1 MRIFFEFDKVFIVKI
16 TNLNIDDVITIEP
29 DLFLDKRGFFYE
41 SFNFAKFCSVI
52 KGDISFVFDC
62 ESLSKKGTIRGLH
75 YQKKPFEQGKLV
87 RVVQGAVYDVIVDL
101 RMHSR
106 TFGFKDMVTLSAENK
121 KILWIPPG
129 LAHGFQ
135 ALEETTKMQ
144 YKITNFY
151 EKSSEVT
158 IKYNDPNL
166 KIEWPILDPIF
177 MSEKDLKGL
186 SFNEFIK
193 IQKKN
198 D

>member
-1 MRIFFEFDKVFIVKI
+1 VKI
-16 TNLNIDDVITIEP
+16 TNLNIEGVITIEP

-41 SFNFAKFCSVI
+41 SFNFAKFNSVI

-101 RMHSR
+101 RMHSK
-106 TFGFKDMVTLSAENK
+106 TFGFSDMVTSSAENK

-166 KIEWPILDPIF
+166 KIDWPILDPIF
-177 MSEKDLKGL
+177 MSDKDLNGL